1 VPGPDDGLAAL
12 EPRDGRRRF
21 PRAIWI
27 GRLRLTP
34 LELLALVAGLAVFGD
49 VGWDSPLWD
58 GRLQLILHA
67 VGAAALLVG
76 VVALL
81 RGARFPRSR
90 LEMPILVFLVA
101 LGLAA
106 ILGQNH
112 GLAAR
117 ALAATIAFAC
127 LLPLAIL
134 AVTRR
139 PILAAMV
146 VIAPTLVLAATILWQ
161 MVARRIGWFSL
172 GVGGL
177 PPVRLP
183 GESTAFG
190 SVAVPPFILLGLL
203 PLCLLV
209 RPRWLRLSLLG
220 TTTVLLIPLAALSG
234 SRSAWLALGVA
245 ALVYVGPNVRRLRR
259 IRLPRPRRGGLMAGG
274 LGVVVLIIAIAFVAP
289 RLTAITS
296 LVYRERLWA
305 DTLTVWSASPVT
317 GIGPGTMPYA
327 RQAAAAPGIG
337 PIRQPHSHDLAIGVL
352 GDAGLLGLAAALSI
366 VVLFFWFAGPHR
378 SRTARGRAAASVL
391 GGFLVA
397 GFVEDLTFLPGFD
410 LIVLLLAA
418 IALIDAGAVTW
429 TRLQLARQ
437 APLLAAI
444 GAGALLIPVLVG
456 DVASV
461 TYRLGTEDVW
471 AGRWSS
477 AEGWY
482 QAATAIDPW
491 QPSGPKAVVV
501 AADMV
506 GDRETAIAAARAAIR
521 LNPADAPSW
530 TNLAVLCAQAGDR
543 ACAVAASQAA
553 ARWSP
558 VTHRELINAAL
569 IEDREGDPNAADD
582 LYRRSLLD
590 LPFTAFSV
598 SWPRRT
604 PIDTTAVA
612 PPPTPTG
619 QLALVLALAA
629 ESQPVIPPTGSDPSI
644 LAVAAALRD
653 DRSAA
658 MAALQQAES
667 SEPLESLTWEVV
679 AVLQRH
685 WGEDPAH
692 AVAVATFLRGS
703 PLPIIAG
710 DPPTVTYE
718 IGSLHIVPRDE
729 LVQGAERLMPTPPW
743 PWALERL
750 LPPSR

>member
-1 VPGPDDGLAAL
+1 MAAL
-12 EPRDGRRRF
+12 EPPDERQRF

-27 GRLRLTP
+27 GQVRLTP
-34 LELLALVAGLAVFGD
+34 LELLAVVAGLAVFGD
-49 VGWDSPLWD
+49 VGWDGPLWD

-67 VGAAALLVG
+67 IGAAALLVG

-139 PILAAMV
+139 PILAAVV
-146 VIAPTLVLAATILWQ
+146 VIVPTLVLAATILWQ
-161 MVARRIGWFSL
+161 LVARRIGWFSL

-177 PPVRLP
+177 PPVRVV
-183 GESTAFG
+183 GESTALG

-209 RPRWLRLSLLG
+209 RPRWLRLILLG
-220 TTTVLLIPLAALSG
+220 TTAVLLLPLAALSG

-245 ALVYVGPNVRRLRR
+245 AVVYVAPNLRRLGR
-259 IRLPRPRRGGLMAGG
+259 IRLPRPRRGGLIAGG
-274 LGVVVLIIAIAFVAP
+274 LGVLVLLIAIAFVAP
-289 RLTAITS
+289 RFTALTS
-296 LVYRERLWA
+296 LLYRERLWA

-317 GIGPGTMPYA
+317 GIGPGTMAYA

-337 PIRQPHSHDLAIGVL
+337 SILQPHSHDLAIGVL

-366 VVLFFWFAGPHR
+366 VIVFFSFAGPQR
-378 SRTARGRAAASVL
+378 SRTARGRAATSVL
-391 GGFLVA
+391 AGFLVA
-397 GFVEDLTFLPGFD
+397 GFVEDLTFLPSFD

-429 TRLQLARQ
+429 TRLHLSRQ
-437 APLLAAI
+437 APVLAAI

-456 DVASV
+456 DLASV
-461 TYRLGTEDVW
+461 TYSLGTEDVW

-477 AEGWY
+477 AESWY
-482 QAATAIDPW
+482 QSATAIDPW
-491 QPSGPKAVVV
+491 QPSGPKALVV

-506 GDRETAIAAARAAIR
+506 GDRETAIAAARTATQ

-543 ACAVAASQAA
+543 ACALTASQAA

-558 VTHRELINAAL
+558 VTHHELINAAL

-590 LPFTAFSV
+590 NPYTAFSV
-598 SWPRRT
+598 PWPRRT
-604 PIDTTAVA
+604 PIDPSAVA
-612 PPPTPTG
+612 PASLTS

-629 ESQPVIPPTGSDPSI
+629 EGQPVIPPAGSDPSI
-644 LAVAAALRD
+644 VAVAAALRN
-653 DRSAA
+653 DRDAA
-658 MAALQQAES
+658 TAALQDAENR
-667 SEPLESLTWEVV
+667 EPLESLTWEVA
-679 AVLQRH
+679 AVLQAH
-685 WGEDPAH
+685 WGQDPAH
-692 AVAVATFLRGS
+692 AIAVATFVRGT
-703 PLPIIAG
+703 PLPFVAG
-710 DPPTVTYE
+710 DPPAVTYE
-718 IGSLHIVPRDE
+718 IASLHIVPRDE
-729 LVQGAERLMPTPPW
+729 LVRGAERLMPTPPW

-750 LPPSR
+750 LPPSP